1 MKKNSLQNIFI
12 PWPAGN
18 SAGVEVR
25 LYYPVSVS
33 ADEKKRKHTD
43 VVKKNFISHISM
55 VNYE

>member
-43 VVKKNFISHISM
+43 VVKKILSHTSQ
-55 VNYE
+55 